1 MKKGVLQHLRYVIQ
15 TVACFEDKVREVMGA
30 RQKAE
35 VKKEF
40 AAKRKAITKA
50 EKRIKEL
57 DRLFKSIY
65 EDKANGNL
73 TERRFQMLADD
84 YEKEQA
90 DLRKSVI
97 ALASEIEHQEE
108 QADNIERFIEKVH
121 KYLDLQELTPTV
133 LNDLVKR
140 VYVYAPQKIDGKRT
154 QEIDIYYDLVGFLP
168 LSLFQQEKQD
178 SAA

>member
-1 MKKGVLQHLRYVIQ
+1 
-15 TVACFEDKVREVMGA
+15 MGA

-50 EKRIKEL
+50 EKRIK
-57 DRLFKSIY
+57 
-65 EDKANGNL
+65 
-73 TERRFQMLADD
+73 
-84 YEKEQA
+84 
-90 DLRKSVI
+90 
-97 ALASEIEHQEE
+97 
-108 QADNIERFIEKVH
+108 
-121 KYLDLQELTPTV
+121 
-133 LNDLVKR
+133 DLVKR